1 MSKNKKYHQ
10 LYDRLLQEV
19 ELLHERI
26 KVGIRQGL
34 KMLVIVPLLFMLVMF
49 LTQGSKGIFLV
60 LWIVSTFV
68 IAAFLIAL
76 EYVDHGIQKRLEEI
90 TGMENALPEDS
101 IMPDIP
107 DIDIEELR
115 LIAQER
121 RSQLPLHKLK
131 EKLASEEAKDEP
143 EVETPKEAEPAAEA
157 PIAAEKTAEE
167 KAAETEEAVPTGEAP
182 VIAAAAA
189 EETPADDEGDDSIV
203 VSPIIVEETAEPEPT
218 VDAPFIF
225 EESAKMKPENEGAET
240 PFTFDETAKV
250 EPGTGSGESEKED
263 AEDVVKV

>member
-10 LYDRLLQEV
+10 LYDRLLEEV
-19 ELLHERI
+19 EMLHERI

-101 IMPDIP
+101 IMPEIEIP
-107 DIDIEELR
+107 EIDIEELR

-131 EKLASEEAKDEP
+131 DKLAGEDAHEETAEAHDAEAAN
-143 EVETPKEAEPAAEA
+143 EAEPIVEAPVIAEAAE
-157 PIAAEKTAEE
+157 EE
-167 KAAETEEAVPTGEAP
+167 KAAEAGNNEP
-182 VIAAAAA
+182 
-189 EETPADDEGDDSIV
+189 IV
-203 VSPIIVEETAEPEPT
+203 VSPVIVEETAEAEPAGEAPFIIDEASDDNTTEPEAN
-218 VDAPFIF
+218 DAPFIF
-225 EESAKMKPENEGAET
+225 EETAKMKPESEDAS
-240 PFTFDETAKV
+240 FTFEETAKS
-250 EPGTGSGESEKED
+250 EPGSGDSENEKED

>member
-19 ELLHERI
+19 EMLHERI

-90 TGMENALPEDS
+90 TGMENTLPEDS
-101 IMPDIP
+101 IMPDIELP
-107 DIDIEELR
+107 EIDIEELR
-115 LIAQER
+115 LIAQDR
-121 RSQLPLHKLK
+121 RNQLPLHKLK
-131 EKLASEEAKDEP
+131 VKLA
-143 EVETPKEAEPAAEA
+143 AED
-157 PIAAEKTAEE
+157 
-167 KAAETEEAVPTGEAP
+167 TGEAP
-182 VIAAAAA
+182 EESAEAEAVQEAA
-189 EETPADDEGDDSIV
+189 EP
-203 VSPIIVEETAEPEPT
+203 IVE
-218 VDAPFIF
+218 VPFIF
-225 EESAKMKPENEGAET
+225 EELPDEKAEAAEALEPELAEAMAEGAAEAVQAADEVSAGDEKAGET
-240 PFTFDETAKV
+240 
-250 EPGTGSGESEKED
+250 ED

>member
-10 LYDRLLQEV
+10 LYDRLLEEV
-19 ELLHERI
+19 EMLHERI

-101 IMPDIP
+101 IMPEIP

-131 EKLASEEAKDEP
+131 EKLAAEDAHTEAEEAS
-143 EVETPKEAEPAAEA
+143 EAEPPKDAEPIVEAPVIAAEA
-157 PIAAEKTAEE
+157 AEE
-167 KAAETEEAVPTGEAP
+167 KAAEAGNNEP
-182 VIAAAAA
+182 
-189 EETPADDEGDDSIV
+189 IV
-203 VSPIIVEETAEPEPT
+203 VSPIIVEETAEAEPAGE
-218 VDAPFIF
+218 APFIID
-225 EESAKMKPENEGAET
+225 EASEGNATEPESEDAS
-240 PFTFDETAKV
+240 FTFEETAKS
-250 EPGTGSGESEKED
+250 EPGSGDSENEKED

>member
-90 TGMENALPEDS
+90 TGMENAQPEDS
-101 IMPDIP
+101 IMPDIELP
-107 DIDIEELR
+107 EIDIEELR
-115 LIAQER
+115 LIAQDR
-121 RSQLPLHKLK
+121 RNQLPLHKLK
-131 EKLASEEAKDEP
+131 EKLA
-143 EVETPKEAEPAAEA
+143 AED
-157 PIAAEKTAEE
+157 
-167 KAAETEEAVPTGEAP
+167 TGEAP
-182 VIAAAAA
+182 EESAEAEAVQEAA
-189 EETPADDEGDDSIV
+189 EP
-203 VSPIIVEETAEPEPT
+203 IVE
-218 VDAPFIF
+218 VPFIF
-225 EESAKMKPENEGAET
+225 EELPDEKAEAAEALEPELAEAMAEGAAEAVQAADEVTAGDEKAGET
-240 PFTFDETAKV
+240 
-250 EPGTGSGESEKED
+250 ED

>member
-19 ELLHERI
+19 EMLHERI

-90 TGMENALPEDS
+90 TGMENALPENS
-101 IMPDIP
+101 IMPDIELP
-107 DIDIEELR
+107 EIDIEELR

-121 RSQLPLHKLK
+121 RNQLPLHKLK
-131 EKLASEEAKDEP
+131 EKLA
-143 EVETPKEAEPAAEA
+143 AED
-157 PIAAEKTAEE
+157 
-167 KAAETEEAVPTGEAP
+167 TGEAP
-182 VIAAAAA
+182 EESAEAEAAQEAA
-189 EETPADDEGDDSIV
+189 EP
-203 VSPIIVEETAEPEPT
+203 IVE
-218 VDAPFIF
+218 APFIF
-225 EESAKMKPENEGAET
+225 EELPDEKAEAAEALETELAEAMAEGAAEAVQAADEVTAGGEKTGET
-240 PFTFDETAKV
+240 
-250 EPGTGSGESEKED
+250 ED

>member
-90 TGMENALPEDS
+90 TGMENALPENS
-101 IMPDIP
+101 IMPDIELP
-107 DIDIEELR
+107 EIDIEELR

-121 RSQLPLHKLK
+121 RNQLPLHKLK
-131 EKLASEEAKDEP
+131 EKLA
-143 EVETPKEAEPAAEA
+143 AED
-157 PIAAEKTAEE
+157 
-167 KAAETEEAVPTGEAP
+167 TGEAP
-182 VIAAAAA
+182 EESAEAEAVQEAA
-189 EETPADDEGDDSIV
+189 EP
-203 VSPIIVEETAEPEPT
+203 IVE
-218 VDAPFIF
+218 APFIF
-225 EESAKMKPENEGAET
+225 EELPDEKAEAPEELEPELAEAMAEGAAEAVQAA
-240 PFTFDETAKV
+240 DEVTA
-250 EPGTGSGESEKED
+250 SGEKAGETED

>member
-90 TGMENALPEDS
+90 TGMEKAQPEDS
-101 IMPDIP
+101 IMPDIELP
-107 DIDIEELR
+107 EIDIEELR

-121 RSQLPLHKLK
+121 RNQLPLHKLK
-131 EKLASEEAKDEP
+131 EKLA
-143 EVETPKEAEPAAEA
+143 AED
-157 PIAAEKTAEE
+157 
-167 KAAETEEAVPTGEAP
+167 TGEAP
-182 VIAAAAA
+182 EESAEAEAVQEAA
-189 EETPADDEGDDSIV
+189 EP
-203 VSPIIVEETAEPEPT
+203 IVE
-218 VDAPFIF
+218 VPFIF
-225 EESAKMKPENEGAET
+225 EELSDEKAEAAEELEPELAEAMAEGAAEAVQAADEVTASCEEAGET
-240 PFTFDETAKV
+240 
-250 EPGTGSGESEKED
+250 ED

>member
-90 TGMENALPEDS
+90 TGMENTLPEDS
-101 IMPDIP
+101 IMPDIELP
-107 DIDIEELR
+107 EIDIEELR

-121 RSQLPLHKLK
+121 RNQLPLHKLK
-131 EKLASEEAKDEP
+131 EKLA
-143 EVETPKEAEPAAEA
+143 AED
-157 PIAAEKTAEE
+157 
-167 KAAETEEAVPTGEAP
+167 TGEAP
-182 VIAAAAA
+182 EESAEAEAAQEAA
-189 EETPADDEGDDSIV
+189 EP
-203 VSPIIVEETAEPEPT
+203 IVE
-218 VDAPFIF
+218 APFIF
-225 EESAKMKPENEGAET
+225 EELPDEKAEAAEELESELAEAMAEGAAET
-240 PFTFDETAKV
+240 VQAADEVSAGDEKA
-250 EPGTGSGESEKED
+250 GETED

>member
-19 ELLHERI
+19 EMLHKRI
-26 KVGIRQGL
+26 KIGIRQGL

-90 TGMENALPEDS
+90 TGMENTLPEDS
-101 IMPDIP
+101 IMPDIELP
-107 DIDIEELR
+107 EIDIEELR

-121 RSQLPLHKLK
+121 RNQLPLHKLK
-131 EKLASEEAKDEP
+131 EKLA
-143 EVETPKEAEPAAEA
+143 AED
-157 PIAAEKTAEE
+157 
-167 KAAETEEAVPTGEAP
+167 TGEAP
-182 VIAAAAA
+182 EEAA
-189 EETPADDEGDDSIV
+189 EAEAVQEAAEP
-203 VSPIIVEETAEPEPT
+203 IVE
-218 VDAPFIF
+218 VPFIF
-225 EESAKMKPENEGAET
+225 EELPDEKAEAPEELEPELAEAMAEGAAEAVQAA
-240 PFTFDETAKV
+240 DEVTA
-250 EPGTGSGESEKED
+250 SGEKAGETED

>member
-19 ELLHERI
+19 EMLHERI

-60 LWIVSTFV
+60 LWIVSSFV

-90 TGMENALPEDS
+90 TGMENTLPEDS
-101 IMPDIP
+101 IMPDIELP
-107 DIDIEELR
+107 EIDIEELR
-115 LIAQER
+115 LIAQDR
-121 RSQLPLHKLK
+121 RNQLPLHKLK
-131 EKLASEEAKDEP
+131 EKLA
-143 EVETPKEAEPAAEA
+143 AED
-157 PIAAEKTAEE
+157 
-167 KAAETEEAVPTGEAP
+167 TGEAP
-182 VIAAAAA
+182 EESAEAEAVQEAA
-189 EETPADDEGDDSIV
+189 EP
-203 VSPIIVEETAEPEPT
+203 IVE
-218 VDAPFIF
+218 VPFIF
-225 EESAKMKPENEGAET
+225 EELPDEKAEAAEELEPELAEAMAEGAAEAVQAADEVTAGDEKAGET
-240 PFTFDETAKV
+240 
-250 EPGTGSGESEKED
+250 ED

>member
-19 ELLHERI
+19 EMLHERI

-90 TGMENALPEDS
+90 TGMENAQPEDS
-101 IMPDIP
+101 IMPDIELP
-107 DIDIEELR
+107 EIDIEELR

-121 RSQLPLHKLK
+121 RNQLPLHKLK
-131 EKLASEEAKDEP
+131 EKLAAEDTGKAPEESA
-143 EVETPKEAEPAAEA
+143 EAEAAQEAAE
-157 PIAAEKTAEE
+157 P
-167 KAAETEEAVPTGEAP
+167 
-182 VIAAAAA
+182 
-189 EETPADDEGDDSIV
+189 
-203 VSPIIVEETAEPEPT
+203 IVE
-218 VDAPFIF
+218 APFIF
-225 EESAKMKPENEGAET
+225 EELPDEKAEAPEELESELAEAMAEGAAEAVQAADEVSAGDEKAGET
-240 PFTFDETAKV
+240 
-250 EPGTGSGESEKED
+250 ED

>member
-90 TGMENALPEDS
+90 TGMENELPDDSLMPEIELPE
-101 IMPDIP
+101 
-107 DIDIEELR
+107 IDIEELR
-115 LIAQER
+115 LAAQER
-121 RSQLPLHKLK
+121 RSQLPLRKLK
-131 EKLASEEAKDEP
+131 EKLANGDASADTGE
-143 EVETPKEAEPAAEA
+143 
-157 PIAAEKTAEE
+157 TAEE
-167 KAAETEEAVPTGEAP
+167 
-182 VIAAAAA
+182 AA
-189 EETPADDEGDDSIV
+189 EEEAAQEAAE
-203 VSPIIVEETAEPEPT
+203 PIIE
-218 VDAPFIF
+218 APFIF
-225 EESAKMKPENEGAET
+225 EELPEENASAAEALET
-240 PFTFDETAKV
+240 ELAEAMADGVAEVIQDAEPAADEA
-250 EPGTGSGESEKED
+250 PANGEKAGETED

>member
-10 LYDRLLQEV
+10 LYNRLLEEV

-90 TGMENALPEDS
+90 TGMENAQPEDS
-101 IMPDIP
+101 IMPDIELP
-107 DIDIEELR
+107 EIDIEELR

-121 RSQLPLHKLK
+121 RNQLPLHKLK
-131 EKLASEEAKDEP
+131 EKLA
-143 EVETPKEAEPAAEA
+143 AED
-157 PIAAEKTAEE
+157 
-167 KAAETEEAVPTGEAP
+167 TGEAP
-182 VIAAAAA
+182 EESAEAEAVQEAA
-189 EETPADDEGDDSIV
+189 EP
-203 VSPIIVEETAEPEPT
+203 IVE
-218 VDAPFIF
+218 APFIF
-225 EESAKMKPENEGAET
+225 EELPDEKAEAPEELEPELAEAMAEGAAEAVQAADEVSAGDEKAGET
-240 PFTFDETAKV
+240 
-250 EPGTGSGESEKED
+250 ED

>member
-34 KMLVIVPLLFMLVMF
+34 KMLVIVPLLFMLIMF

-90 TGMENALPEDS
+90 TGMENTLPEDS
-101 IMPDIP
+101 IMPDIELP
-107 DIDIEELR
+107 EIDIEELR
-115 LIAQER
+115 LIAQDR
-121 RSQLPLHKLK
+121 RNQLPLHKLK
-131 EKLASEEAKDEP
+131 EKLA
-143 EVETPKEAEPAAEA
+143 AED
-157 PIAAEKTAEE
+157 
-167 KAAETEEAVPTGEAP
+167 TGEAP
-182 VIAAAAA
+182 EESAEAEAVQEAA
-189 EETPADDEGDDSIV
+189 EP
-203 VSPIIVEETAEPEPT
+203 IVE
-218 VDAPFIF
+218 VPFIF
-225 EESAKMKPENEGAET
+225 EELPDEKAEAPEELESELAEAMAEGAAEAVQAADEVTAGDEKAGET
-240 PFTFDETAKV
+240 
-250 EPGTGSGESEKED
+250 ED

>member
-90 TGMENALPEDS
+90 TGMENAQPEDS
-101 IMPDIP
+101 IMPDIELP
-107 DIDIEELR
+107 EIDIEELR

-121 RSQLPLHKLK
+121 RNQLPLHKLK
-131 EKLASEEAKDEP
+131 EKLA
-143 EVETPKEAEPAAEA
+143 AED
-157 PIAAEKTAEE
+157 
-167 KAAETEEAVPTGEAP
+167 TGEAP
-182 VIAAAAA
+182 EESAEAEAVQEAA
-189 EETPADDEGDDSIV
+189 EP
-203 VSPIIVEETAEPEPT
+203 IVE
-218 VDAPFIF
+218 APFIF
-225 EESAKMKPENEGAET
+225 EELPDEKAEAAEELERELAEAMAEGAAEAVQAA
-240 PFTFDETAKV
+240 DEVTA
-250 EPGTGSGESEKED
+250 SGEKAGETED

>member
-90 TGMENALPEDS
+90 TGMENTLPEDS
-101 IMPDIP
+101 IMPDIELP
-107 DIDIEELR
+107 EIDIEELR
-115 LIAQER
+115 LIAQDR
-121 RSQLPLHKLK
+121 RNQLPLHKLK
-131 EKLASEEAKDEP
+131 EKLA
-143 EVETPKEAEPAAEA
+143 AED
-157 PIAAEKTAEE
+157 
-167 KAAETEEAVPTGEAP
+167 TGEAP
-182 VIAAAAA
+182 EESAEAEAVQEAA
-189 EETPADDEGDDSIV
+189 EP
-203 VSPIIVEETAEPEPT
+203 IVE
-218 VDAPFIF
+218 VPFIF
-225 EESAKMKPENEGAET
+225 EELPDEKAEAAEELEPELAEAMAEGAAEAVQAADEVTAGDEKAGET
-240 PFTFDETAKV
+240 
-250 EPGTGSGESEKED
+250 ED

>member
-101 IMPDIP
+101 IMPDIELP
-107 DIDIEELR
+107 EIDIEELR

-121 RSQLPLHKLK
+121 RNQLPLHKLK
-131 EKLASEEAKDEP
+131 EKLA
-143 EVETPKEAEPAAEA
+143 AED
-157 PIAAEKTAEE
+157 
-167 KAAETEEAVPTGEAP
+167 TGEAP
-182 VIAAAAA
+182 EESAEAEAVQEAA
-189 EETPADDEGDDSIV
+189 EP
-203 VSPIIVEETAEPEPT
+203 IVE
-218 VDAPFIF
+218 APFIL
-225 EESAKMKPENEGAET
+225 EELPDEKAEAPEELEPELAEAMAEGAAEAVQAA
-240 PFTFDETAKV
+240 DEVTA
-250 EPGTGSGESEKED
+250 SGEKAGETED